1 MVETAKEGEI
11 EEEED
16 FDVALPSISKW
27 RQWRVTKERIETALE
42 MVDEIYGG
50 EKDDDEDERLFEN
63 NLRFGKIIGVES
75 ILTRR

>member
-1 MVETAKEGEI
+1 M
-11 EEEED
+11 
-16 FDVALPSISKW
+16 
-27 RQWRVTKERIETALE
+27 E